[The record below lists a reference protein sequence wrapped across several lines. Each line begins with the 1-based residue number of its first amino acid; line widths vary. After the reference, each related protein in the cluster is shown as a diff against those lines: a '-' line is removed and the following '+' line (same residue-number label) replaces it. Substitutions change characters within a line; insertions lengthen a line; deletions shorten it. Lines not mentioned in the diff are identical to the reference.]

1 MTEILDGA
9 AVAKLTNVQ
18 TAERVAQL
26 DKPVTLAVIYDPKND
41 GSRLYVGMKS
51 KKASALGIQTRDI
64 PTDANATTQSII
76 SLVEQL
82 NADDTISGILVQS
95 PLAKGVKEREVFSA
109 VAPHKDADGLGATV
123 QGMLF
128 GDAPSD
134 YTVAA
139 TPQGVMSLL
148 KHYDI
153 ELAGKKALVIGRS
166 QLFGRPMFALL
177 TNADAT
183 VTLAHR
189 YTSSETLKSYL
200 KMADIVV
207 VGVGIP
213 EFIQGTDL
221 KQGVTVIDVGMNYVD
236 GKAVGDVDFQSVQG
250 IADFIT
256 PVPGGV
262 GPMTIATLLENTV
275 TLAENYSAKN
285 S

>member
-9 AVAKLTNVQ
+9 AVAKITNAK
-18 TAERVAQL
+18 TADRVSKL
-26 DKPVTLAVIYDPKND
+26 NKPVTLAVIYDPKND

-51 KKASALGIQTRDI
+51 KKAAALGIKTLDI
-64 PTDANATTQSII
+64 PTDANATTASVIQ
-76 SLVEQL
+76 LVEKL
-82 NADDTISGILVQS
+82 NADDQVTGILVQS
-95 PLAKGVKEREVFSA
+95 PLAKGVKEREIFSA

-128 GDAPSD
+128 GDALED

-139 TPQGVMSLL
+139 TPQGVMTLL

-153 ELAGKKALVIGRS
+153 KTYEKSAVVVGRS

-189 YTSSETLKSYL
+189 YTPEAMLKSQL
-200 KMADIVV
+200 KAADIVV

-213 EFIQGTDL
+213 HFISGADL
-221 KQGVTVIDVGMNYVD
+221 KPGAVVVDVGMNYVD
-236 GKAVGDVDFQSVQG
+236 GKAVGDVDFESAQG
-250 IADFIT
+250 VASYIT

-275 TLAENYSAKN
+275 TLAEKY
-285 S
+285 

>member
-9 AVAKLTNVQ
+9 AVAKLTNAK
-18 TAERVAQL
+18 TAERVSEL
-26 DKPVTLAVIYDPKND
+26 TKPVTLAVVYDPKND
-41 GSRLYVGMKS
+41 GSRLYVNMKS
-51 KKASALGIQTRDI
+51 KKAATVGIVTQDI
-64 PTDANATTQSII
+64 PTDATATTESVIALI
-76 SLVEQL
+76 EKL
-82 NADDTISGILVQS
+82 NADEHITGILVQS

-128 GDAPSD
+128 GDALQD

-139 TPQGVMSLL
+139 TPQGVMTLL
-148 KHYDI
+148 QHYDI
-153 ELAGKKALVIGRS
+153 DIAGKSALVIGRS

-189 YTSSETLKSYL
+189 YTPESTLRTHL
-200 KMADIVV
+200 KTADIVV
-207 VGVGIP
+207 IGVGQP
-213 EFIQGTDL
+213 NFLKGSDL
-221 KQGVTVIDVGMNYVD
+221 KEGAVVIDVGMNYVD
-236 GKAVGDVDFQSVQG
+236 GVAVGDVDFKSAQG
-250 IADFIT
+250 VASYIT

-275 TLAENYSAKN
+275 TLAENYQ
-285 S
+285 

>member
-9 AVAKLTNVQ
+9 AVAKLTNAK
-18 TAERVAQL
+18 TAERVSKL
-26 DKPVTLAVIYDPKND
+26 PKPVTLAVVYDPKND
-41 GSRLYVGMKS
+41 GSRLYVNMKS
-51 KKASALGIQTRDI
+51 KKAATVGIVTQDI
-64 PTDANATTQSII
+64 PTDATATTESVIALI
-76 SLVEQL
+76 EKL
-82 NADDTISGILVQS
+82 NADEHITGILVQS

-128 GDAPSD
+128 GDALQD

-139 TPQGVMSLL
+139 TPQGVMTLL
-148 KHYDI
+148 QHYDI
-153 ELAGKKALVIGRS
+153 DIAGKSALVIGRS

-189 YTSSETLKSYL
+189 YTPELTLRTHL
-200 KMADIVV
+200 KAADIVV
-207 VGVGIP
+207 IGVGQP
-213 EFIQGTDL
+213 NFLKGSDL
-221 KQGVTVIDVGMNYVD
+221 KEGAVVIDVGMNYVD
-236 GKAVGDVDFQSVQG
+236 GVAVGDVDFKSAQG
-250 IADFIT
+250 VASYIT

-275 TLAENYSAKN
+275 TLAENYQ
-285 S
+285 

>member
-9 AVAKLTNVQ
+9 AVAKMTNTK
-18 TAERVAQL
+18 TAERVSNLKQ
-26 DKPVTLAVIYDPKND
+26 PVTLAVVYDPEND
-41 GSRLYVGMKS
+41 GSRLYVNMKS
-51 KKASALGIQTRDI
+51 KKADTVGIATMDI
-64 PTDANATTQSII
+64 PTDATATTESVIKLI
-76 SLVEQL
+76 EKL
-82 NADDTISGILVQS
+82 NADEHITGILVQS

-128 GDAPSD
+128 GDALQD

-139 TPQGVMSLL
+139 TPQGVMTLL
-148 KHYDI
+148 QHYEIDI
-153 ELAGKKALVIGRS
+153 AGKSALVIGRS

-189 YTSSETLKSYL
+189 YTPEAVLKAQL
-200 KMADIVV
+200 KTADIVV
-207 VGVGIP
+207 VGVGQP
-213 EFIQGTDL
+213 NFLKGSDL
-221 KQGVTVIDVGMNYVD
+221 KSGAVVIDVGMNYVD
-236 GKAVGDVDFQSVQG
+236 GVAVGDIDFKSAQG
-250 IADFIT
+250 VASYIT

-275 TLAENYSAKN
+275 TLAENYQ
-285 S
+285 

>member
-9 AVAKLTNVQ
+9 AVAKITNAK
-18 TAERVAQL
+18 TAKRVSDL
-26 DKPVTLAVIYDPKND
+26 GKPITLAVVYDPEND

-51 KKASALGIQTRDI
+51 KKAAALGIATMDI
-64 PTDANATTQSII
+64 PTDAHATTESVTKLI
-76 SLVEQL
+76 EKL
-82 NADDTISGILVQS
+82 NADDNITGILVQS
-95 PLAKGVKEREVFSA
+95 PLAKGVKEREIFSA

-128 GDAPSD
+128 GDALQD

-139 TPQGVMSLL
+139 TPQGVMTLL
-148 KHYDI
+148 NHYGI
-153 ELAGKKALVIGRS
+153 EIAGKRALVIGRS

-189 YTSSETLKSYL
+189 YTPEEQLKSYL
-200 KMADIVV
+200 KEADIVV
-207 VGVGIP
+207 VGVGKP
-213 EFIQGTDL
+213 NFINGTDL
-221 KQGVTVIDVGMNYVD
+221 KVGAVVVDVGMNYVD
-236 GKAVGDVDFQSVQG
+236 GVAVGDVNFQSAQG
-250 IADFIT
+250 VASYIT

-275 TLAENYSAKN
+275 TLAERS
-285 S
+285 

>member
-9 AVAKLTNVQ
+9 AVAKITNAK
-18 TAERVAQL
+18 TAKRVSDL
-26 DKPVTLAVIYDPKND
+26 GKPITLAVVYDPEND

-51 KKASALGIQTRDI
+51 KKAAALGIATMDI
-64 PTDANATTQSII
+64 PTDAHATTESVTELI
-76 SLVEQL
+76 EKL
-82 NADDTISGILVQS
+82 NADDNITGILVQS
-95 PLAKGVKEREVFSA
+95 PLAKGVKEREIFSA

-128 GDAPSD
+128 GDALQD

-139 TPQGVMSLL
+139 TPQGVMTLL
-148 KHYDI
+148 NHYGI
-153 ELAGKKALVIGRS
+153 EIAGKRALVIGRS

-189 YTSSETLKSYL
+189 YTPEEQLKSYL
-200 KMADIVV
+200 KEADIVV
-207 VGVGIP
+207 VGVGKP
-213 EFIQGTDL
+213 NFINGADL
-221 KQGVTVIDVGMNYVD
+221 KVGAVVVDVGMNYVD
-236 GKAVGDVDFQSVQG
+236 GVAVGDVNFQSAQG
-250 IADFIT
+250 VASYIT

-275 TLAENYSAKN
+275 TLAERS
-285 S
+285 

>member
-9 AVAKLTNVQ
+9 AVAKITNAK
-18 TAERVAQL
+18 TAERVARL
-26 DKPVTLAVIYDPKND
+26 NKPVTLAVIYDPKND

-51 KKASALGIQTRDI
+51 KKAAALGITTLDI
-64 PTDANATTQSII
+64 PTDENATTASVIK
-76 SLVEQL
+76 LVEEL
-82 NADDTISGILVQS
+82 NADEHVTGILVQS
-95 PLAKGVKEREVFSA
+95 PLAKGVKEREIFSA

-128 GDAPSD
+128 GDALED

-139 TPQGVMSLL
+139 TPQGVMTLL
-148 KHYDI
+148 HHYNI
-153 ELAGKKALVIGRS
+153 EMFRKSAVVIGRS

-189 YTSSETLKSYL
+189 YTPEAMLKAQL
-200 KMADIVV
+200 KAADIVV

-213 EFIQGTDL
+213 HFISGSDL
-221 KQGVTVIDVGMNYVD
+221 KSGAVVVDVGMNYVN
-236 GKAVGDVDFQSVQG
+236 GKAVGDVDFESAQG
-250 IADFIT
+250 VASYIT

-275 TLAENYSAKN
+275 TLAEKY
-285 S
+285 

>member
-9 AVAKLTNVQ
+9 AVAKMTNTK
-18 TAERVAQL
+18 TAERVSNLKQ
-26 DKPVTLAVIYDPKND
+26 PVTLAVVYDPEND
-41 GSRLYVGMKS
+41 GSRLYVNMKS
-51 KKASALGIQTRDI
+51 KKAATVGIATMDI
-64 PTDANATTQSII
+64 PTDATATTESVIKLI
-76 SLVEQL
+76 EKL
-82 NADDTISGILVQS
+82 NADEHITGILVQS

-128 GDAPSD
+128 GDALQD

-139 TPQGVMSLL
+139 TPQGVMTLL
-148 KHYDI
+148 QHYGIDI
-153 ELAGKKALVIGRS
+153 AGKSALVIGRS

-189 YTSSETLKSYL
+189 YTPEAVLKAQL
-200 KMADIVV
+200 KTADIVV
-207 VGVGIP
+207 VGVGQP
-213 EFIQGTDL
+213 NFLKGSDL
-221 KQGVTVIDVGMNYVD
+221 KSGAVVIDVGMNYVD
-236 GKAVGDVDFQSVQG
+236 GVAVGDIDFKSAQG
-250 IADFIT
+250 VASYIT

-275 TLAENYSAKN
+275 TLAENYQ
-285 S
+285 

>member
-9 AVAKLTNVQ
+9 AVAKMTNTK
-18 TAERVAQL
+18 TAERVSNLKQ
-26 DKPVTLAVIYDPKND
+26 PVTLAVVYDPEND
-41 GSRLYVGMKS
+41 GSRLYVNMKS
-51 KKASALGIQTRDI
+51 KKAATVGIATMDI
-64 PTDANATTQSII
+64 PTDATATTESVIKLI
-76 SLVEQL
+76 EKL
-82 NADDTISGILVQS
+82 NADEHITGILVQS

-128 GDAPSD
+128 GDALQD

-139 TPQGVMSLL
+139 TPQGVMTLL
-148 KHYDI
+148 QHYGIDI
-153 ELAGKKALVIGRS
+153 AGKSALVIGRS

-189 YTSSETLKSYL
+189 YTPEAVLKAQL
-200 KMADIVV
+200 KTADIVV
-207 VGVGIP
+207 VGVGQP
-213 EFIQGTDL
+213 NFLKGSDL
-221 KQGVTVIDVGMNYVD
+221 KSGAVVIDVGMNYVD
-236 GKAVGDVDFQSVQG
+236 GVAVGDIDFKSARGV
-250 IADFIT
+250 ASYIT

-275 TLAENYSAKN
+275 TLAENYQ
-285 S
+285 

>member
-9 AVAKLTNVQ
+9 AVAKITNAK
-18 TAERVAQL
+18 TAKRVSDL
-26 DKPVTLAVIYDPKND
+26 GKPITLAVIYDPEND

-51 KKASALGIQTRDI
+51 KKAAALGIATMDI
-64 PTDANATTQSII
+64 PTDAHATTESVTKLI
-76 SLVEQL
+76 EKL
-82 NADDTISGILVQS
+82 NADDNITGILVQS
-95 PLAKGVKEREVFSA
+95 PLAKGVKEREIFSA

-128 GDAPSD
+128 GDALQD

-139 TPQGVMSLL
+139 TPQGVMTLL
-148 KHYDI
+148 NHYGI
-153 ELAGKKALVIGRS
+153 EIAGKRALVIGRS

-189 YTSSETLKSYL
+189 YTPEEQLKSYL
-200 KMADIVV
+200 KEADIVV
-207 VGVGIP
+207 VGVGKP
-213 EFIQGTDL
+213 NFINGADL
-221 KQGVTVIDVGMNYVD
+221 KVGAVVVDVGMNYVD
-236 GKAVGDVDFQSVQG
+236 GVAVGDVNFHSAQG
-250 IADFIT
+250 VASYIT

-275 TLAENYSAKN
+275 TLAERS
-285 S
+285 

>member
-9 AVAKLTNVQ
+9 AVAKITNAK
-18 TAERVAQL
+18 TAKRVSDL
-26 DKPVTLAVIYDPKND
+26 GKPITLAVVYDPEND

-51 KKASALGIQTRDI
+51 KKAAALGIATMDI
-64 PTDANATTQSII
+64 PTDAHATTESVTKLI
-76 SLVEQL
+76 EKL
-82 NADDTISGILVQS
+82 NADDNITGILVQS
-95 PLAKGVKEREVFSA
+95 PLAKGVKEREIFSA

-128 GDAPSD
+128 GDALQD

-139 TPQGVMSLL
+139 TPQGVMTLL
-148 KHYDI
+148 NHYGI
-153 ELAGKKALVIGRS
+153 EIAGKRALVIGRS

-189 YTSSETLKSYL
+189 YTPEEQLKSYL
-200 KMADIVV
+200 KEADIVV
-207 VGVGIP
+207 VGVGKP
-213 EFIQGTDL
+213 NFINGADL
-221 KQGVTVIDVGMNYVD
+221 KVGAVVVDVGMNYVD
-236 GKAVGDVDFQSVQG
+236 GVAVVDVNFQSAQG
-250 IADFIT
+250 VASYIT

-275 TLAENYSAKN
+275 TLAERS
-285 S
+285 

>member
-9 AVAKLTNVQ
+9 AVAKITNAK
-18 TAERVAQL
+18 TAKRVSDL
-26 DKPVTLAVIYDPKND
+26 GKPITLAVVYDPEND

-51 KKASALGIQTRDI
+51 KKAAALGIATMDI
-64 PTDANATTQSII
+64 PTDAHATTESVTKLI
-76 SLVEQL
+76 EKL
-82 NADDTISGILVQS
+82 NADDNITGILVQS
-95 PLAKGVKEREVFSA
+95 PLAKGVKEREIFSA

-128 GDAPSD
+128 GDALQD

-139 TPQGVMSLL
+139 TPQGVMTLL
-148 KHYDI
+148 NHYGI
-153 ELAGKKALVIGRS
+153 EIAGKRALVIGRS

-189 YTSSETLKSYL
+189 YTPEEQLKSYL
-200 KMADIVV
+200 KEADIVV
-207 VGVGIP
+207 VGVGKP
-213 EFIQGTDL
+213 NFINGADL
-221 KQGVTVIDVGMNYVD
+221 KVGAVVVDVGMNYVD
-236 GKAVGDVDFQSVQG
+236 GVAVGDVNFQSAQG
-250 IADFIT
+250 VASYIT

-275 TLAENYSAKN
+275 TLAERS
-285 S
+285 